1 MLRNGG
7 ACWSAILSTQMDGAY
22 LSWSLSQIEVLS
34 FTIKLLTAGPLLS
47 PLHLR
52 SESRWT
58 PRYFEMDRTLLT
70 GEPLEKAF
78 PCVSCSSPTEKN
90 GTRKKLTRVAL
101 SGQYVNK
108 TMLLF
113 TSFWRPY
120 RRLFFQAP
128 PSGRCPTGL
137 SLAFHIL
144 AGDGSDLPTHLPLTR
159 MDELV

>member
-1 MLRNGG
+1 M
-7 ACWSAILSTQMDGAY
+7 C
-22 LSWSLSQIEVLS
+22 VLS
-34 FTIKLLTAGPLLS
+34 FTIKLLTAGTLLS

-90 GTRKKLTRVAL
+90 GTRTKLTRVAL

-113 TSFWRPY
+113 HQLLVSLQKAF
-120 RRLFFQAP
+120 FFQAP
-128 PSGRCPTGL
+128 PSGMCPTGL